1 LRVGGQLSSIRHRGE
16 FFSTYYR
23 LSQLQVRGPVP

>member
-1 LRVGGQLSSIRHRGE
+1 LRVGGRLSSIRHSEE

-23 LSQLQVRGPVP
+23 LSQLQVRVPVP